1 MPNKTSSAVFTAKS
15 FKLWFSYMR
24 GAELS
29 HLTLLCHCHM
39 QLGLNVK
46 REVKFTPE
54 FSGNRVGAMKGRISC
69 CGCTEI
75 MHEWKP
81 FTRIQPFIPQNFPL
95 HSGLIVPVNIGIWKS
110 FSCTLPRPSLHPYHW
125 PNSLTSVVLI
135 LSKPGNIYKDAL
147 IIPLSWFGFG
157 ITWSWRLTQMFVH
170 AHQLAS
176 KHKSRYNM
184 ML

>member
-1 MPNKTSSAVFTAKS
+1 MPNKTSSDVFTAKS

-75 MHEWKP
+75 MHE
-81 FTRIQPFIPQNFPL
+81 
-95 HSGLIVPVNIGIWKS
+95 
-110 FSCTLPRPSLHPYHW
+110 
-125 PNSLTSVVLI
+125 
-135 LSKPGNIYKDAL
+135 
-147 IIPLSWFGFG
+147 
-157 ITWSWRLTQMFVH
+157 
-170 AHQLAS
+170 
-176 KHKSRYNM
+176 
-184 ML
+184 